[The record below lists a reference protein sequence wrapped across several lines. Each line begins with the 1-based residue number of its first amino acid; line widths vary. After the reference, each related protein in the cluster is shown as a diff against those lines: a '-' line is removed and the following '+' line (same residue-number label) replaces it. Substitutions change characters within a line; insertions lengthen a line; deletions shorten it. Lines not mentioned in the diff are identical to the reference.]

1 MNIAFD
7 VDGVVLK
14 SIEIILRHINRT
26 KGRNLTPEDLLTW
39 ELEPLNLDRD
49 TLLDAAKHMYAQP
62 IIEPYE
68 GASKVLSRIH
78 HISGK
83 PLLFITGRADPD
95 SALKQLRALPWN
107 PTIPE
112 MVVTGGD
119 RNKSDYLLETSAD
132 FIIEDDP
139 EHLRTYLEMGI
150 GVGLMVQPWNRNTDI
165 PVTQRFSGWG
175 DVEQWYLGVHGRN
188 SLARST

>member
-14 SIEIILRHINRT
+14 SIEIILQHINRV

-39 ELEPLNLDRD
+39 DLEPLNLDED
-49 TLLDAAKHMYAQP
+49 TLLEAVKHMYAQP
-62 IIEPYE
+62 SIEPYD
-68 GASKVLSRIH
+68 GASQVLSRIH
-78 HISGK
+78 RKSGQ

-95 SALKQLRALPWN
+95 TALKQLRALPWN

-112 MVVTGGD
+112 MIVTGGD
-119 RNKSDYLLETSAD
+119 RNKRDYLIETSAD

-139 EHLRTYLEMGI
+139 EHLRGYLDMGV
-150 GVGLMVQPWNRNTDI
+150 GVGLMVQPWNRNSDI
-165 PVTQRFSGWG
+165 PVSQRFNGWK
-175 DVEQWYLGVHGRN
+175 DVEQWFMKVHDQ
-188 SLARST
+188 